1 MFIKICGL
9 NQPSNIGDLEQ
20 LNFDLYG
27 FIFVEKSPRNALSL
41 IKSDIQQIPRNKRVA
56 VFVNKAANEVLSI
69 CHQYGIDHVQ
79 LHGQESPSDC
89 QLLRSAGLHIIK
101 AFSISESFD
110 FDKTSAYLGSV
121 DYYLFDT
128 AGKAAGGN
136 GQIFDWELLKKYKG
150 STPFILSGGLGLE
163 NLSDIVSIRH
173 NLLAGLDFNS
183 KLEISPG
190 FKDIQKCQQIN
201 LINQPNESR

>member
-9 NQPSNIGDLEQ
+9 NQPSNIRDLRQ
-20 LNFDLYG
+20 LNFGLYG
-27 FIFVEKSPRNALSL
+27 FIFVEKSPRNALTL
-41 IKSDIQQIPRNKRVA
+41 LKSDLQQIPRGKRVA
-56 VFVNKAANEVLSI
+56 VFVNKPGNEVLAI

-89 QLLRSAGLHIIK
+89 QLLRSAGLNIIK
-101 AFSISESFD
+101 AFSISDSFD
-110 FDKTSAYLGSV
+110 FEVTSDYSGSV
-121 DYYLFDT
+121 DYFLFDT

-136 GQIFDWELLKKYKG
+136 GESFNWALLKEYKG

-163 NLSDIVSIRH
+163 NLSNILSFRH

-190 FKDIQKCQQIN
+190 LKDIQKCRQIN
-201 LINQPNESR
+201 LIKQPNESR